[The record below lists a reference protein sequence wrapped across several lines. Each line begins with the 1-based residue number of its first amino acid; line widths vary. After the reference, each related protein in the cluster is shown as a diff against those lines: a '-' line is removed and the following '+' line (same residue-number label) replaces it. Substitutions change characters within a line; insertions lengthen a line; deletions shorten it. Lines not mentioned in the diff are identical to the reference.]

1 MNVKCAKSNM
11 VPGRYYVSICNYSLF
26 VSKERD
32 ILLKATERWLSH
44 YTFSVKTFLL
54 VNVSKVAYIVILHK
68 NVNFGASVS

>member
-26 VSKERD
+26 VSKDRD

-44 YTFSVKTFLL
+44 LLHFLSQDFSF
-54 VNVSKVAYIVILHK
+54 S
-68 NVNFGASVS
+68 